1 MKFTNRP
8 NKLHKI
14 GDKQVWESRSVA
26 VNGVVLIYLPGHQ
39 APYVLASRR
48 GPKSA
53 DFQGMMNV
61 IAGYL
66 DWDET
71 GTQALYRET
80 WEEVGLDLQE
90 FAYPEKDGQDSAY
103 WYEVVRNDL
112 DQPWHVKTLPS
123 ANRQNVSLRY
133 GFACKMKT
141 PKFPDLSLSNNEVEG
156 EVSEA
161 WWMPVTEIKYHQ
173 WAFGHDELIKEYL
186 VKCGDHI
193 MNYY

>member
-8 NKLHKI
+8 NKIHKI
-14 GDKQVWESRSVA
+14 GDRLVWESRSVA
-26 VNGVVLIYLPGHQ
+26 VNGVIIIYMPVHE

-48 GPKSA
+48 GPNSA
-53 DFQGMMNV
+53 DYQGMMNV
-61 IAGYL
+61 VAGYL

-90 FAYPEKDGQDSAY
+90 FAYPEKNGQDSAP
-103 WYEVVRNDL
+103 WYEIIRNDL

-141 PKFPDLSLSNNEVEG
+141 SKFPDLSLSNNEVEG

-161 WWMPVTEIKYHQ
+161 WWLPVNEIGLHQ
-173 WAFGHDELIKEYL
+173 WAFGHDELVKEYL

-193 MNYY
+193 LNYY